1 MGRRTDT
8 YAFFV
13 YNEKRIQQKI
23 RSWGGYRRMRQFMKK
38 HLLLLFV
45 ATVFPMFASA
55 DDSGS
60 CGENLTWTYTEA
72 TNTLTISGTG
82 DMYEGRP
89 WEPYRME
96 IQTVIIEEGV
106 TSIGKRTFYG
116 CSGLTSLTIPNSVTF
131 IGEEAFAESSLTAI
145 NLPSSVETIGHE
157 AFRHCPS
164 LATIIVD
171 KDNKTFDSRDNCN
184 AIIRTADNE
193 LVLGCKTTVIPNTV
207 ISLGE
212 AAFMGC
218 DEMATIKIPNSVT
231 TIRRTVF
238 YDCKGLVSL
247 TFPNSVTV
255 IEGESVFRCPK
266 LETIKIGSGLKT
278 FDGRYNFNR
287 CENLKDFYIFAVESP
302 TIETGGR
309 SLGMFN
315 DTPISSA
322 TLHVPAELN
331 WYYSNP
337 YLRIN
342 SQQYTNPW
350 SLFGNIV
357 ALTEEDIEEMNQAS
371 GIQTVMNAPNGQVE
385 SVYTIG
391 GQRINKSQRGL
402 NIIRT
407 KDGKTKKVVVK

>member
-1 MGRRTDT
+1 
-8 YAFFV
+8 
-13 YNEKRIQQKI
+13 
-23 RSWGGYRRMRQFMKK
+23 
-38 HLLLLFV
+38 
-45 ATVFPMFASA
+45 MFQNC
-55 DDSGS
+55 SG
-60 CGENLTWTYTEA
+60 LTS
-72 TNTLTISGTG
+72 LTIQNGVTAIGDGAFEGCSGLTLVTIPSSVTAIG
-82 DMYEGRP
+82 SSAFQNCSGLTSLT
-89 WEPYRME
+89 
-96 IQTVIIEEGV
+96 IANGV

-278 FDGRYNFNR
+278 FDGRSNFNR

-309 SLGMFN
+309 SLGMFK

-342 SQQYTNPW
+342 SHEYTNPW